1 MSGVRVFDARYN
13 INTVIVCRID
23 RNHIREDVTIV
34 LERQITSLRAVPSD
48 FLHTVKGIAL
58 DYEPFIQASP
68 NLAVCLILKGFIKCV
83 TRFSHNIDN

>member
-1 MSGVRVFDARYN
+1 MSGVRVFDARYYIN
-13 INTVIVCRID
+13 IVIVCRID

-34 LERQITSLRAVPSD
+34 LERQITSLRD

-58 DYEPFIQASP
+58 DYEPFVQASP
-68 NLAVCLILKGFIKCV
+68 NLAVCLILKGFIKCA